1 MLKNLSKNLS
11 IYLLILATAAAGFAL
26 IALSSS
32 TTALAT
38 THDDD
43 EVVITGDNCWKYA
56 ELGGAIPG
64 DVGNTPCRV
73 FLQNFQP
80 YLDYKLPPIDET
92 YDTRENYIQ
101 RLYDDMIAVCNARR
115 AGNSLTACHNPISR
129 IKLGYLYEGLPIS
142 GSDSALTNGQ
152 ESELLIL
159 LWADIKVNEW
169 GNQERY
175 EQDNLPPTAGSYYV
189 YRPTIEPQ
197 PPQADREPPQRSPA
211 RPPASLPSESSF
223 EDTHEDNQQGWDDSQ
238 ADQYRYDG
246 DGYYRRKKQGD
257 GTFKCYFNGYD
268 GSLANLGEC

>member
-1 MLKNLSKNLS
+1 MLKNLSKELS
-11 IYLLILATAAAGFAL
+11 IYLLIMAAAAAGFAL
-26 IALSSS
+26 IALSKS

-38 THDDD
+38 SHD
-43 EVVITGDNCWKYA
+43 EVILTADNCWKHV
-56 ELGGAIPG
+56 ELGEPFTDEGGASLTCDIGLKAFPS
-64 DVGNTPCRV
+64 
-73 FLQNFQP
+73 

-101 RLYDDMIAVCNARR
+101 RLQDDIVAACLERR
-115 AGNSLTACHNPISR
+115 AGSSLARCNADSDAYVVYA
-129 IKLGYLYEGLPIS
+129 GYLFNHLSITTS
-142 GSDSALTNGQ
+142 GDLNNGQ
-152 ESELLIL
+152 ESELLVM

-175 EQDNLPPTAGSYYV
+175 EQDDLPPTAGSYYV
-189 YRPTIEPQ
+189 YRPTVEPQ
-197 PPQADREPPQRSPA
+197 PPQTDREPPQRSPDT
-211 RPPASLPSESSF
+211 PPASLPPESSF

-238 ADQYRYDG
+238 DDQYRYDD